1 MKRNILFFIFI
12 SVFITSFGQEKE
24 SYFDILLSGQ
34 MIKAGHIKHIDFID
48 NVCVTGSRHIILASK
63 DSLYL
68 VGYGGYVSYKPK
80 AGNVSLFT
88 TLGDNAYYLN
98 NRKLIELTSQ
108 NGEKTVM
115 TLNSSP
121 KKVWAGKDVI
131 YASNIAKG
139 KYDLWAIFPSNQ
151 VQKKILSLNNQPVGV
166 FEHGGVIYVI
176 TTKELL
182 LLVVGAGKYA
192 TIPFPQKIISQVN
205 SAAIDYQRDALYLS
219 CDEGLFRFYE
229 NEFQKVSNDKGILC
243 YDKDGLLV
251 FDVSQ
256 TSIIR
261 IRNNFLYPEKER
273 KEVIIELK

>member
-1 MKRNILFFIFI
+1 MKRTILFFIFI
-12 SVFITSFGQEKE
+12 SVFITSFGQEKK

-34 MIKAGHIKHIDFID
+34 MMKAGHIKHIDFID

-115 TLNSSP
+115 TLSISP
-121 KKVWAGKDVI
+121 RKVWAGKDVI
-131 YASNIAKG
+131 YVSSFEKG
-139 KYDLWAIFPSNQ
+139 KYGLWAIFPSNQ
-151 VQKKILSLNNQPVGV
+151 VQKKILSLNHQPVSV
-166 FEHGGVIYVI
+166 FEHRGVIYVI

-182 LLVVGAGKYA
+182 LLIIGADKYA
-192 TIPFPQKIISQVN
+192 TIPFPKTLFSQVN
-205 SAAIDYQRDALYLS
+205 SAAIDHQREALYLS
-219 CDEGLFRFYE
+219 CENGLFRFYE
-229 NEFQKVSNDKGILC
+229 NEFQKVSNDTGSLC
-243 YDKDGLLV
+243 YDQDGLLI
-251 FDVSQ
+251 FDVSKS
-256 TSIIR
+256 SIIR
-261 IRNNFLYPEKER
+261 IRNNFLYPEKEK
-273 KEVIIELK
+273 KEVIIELR